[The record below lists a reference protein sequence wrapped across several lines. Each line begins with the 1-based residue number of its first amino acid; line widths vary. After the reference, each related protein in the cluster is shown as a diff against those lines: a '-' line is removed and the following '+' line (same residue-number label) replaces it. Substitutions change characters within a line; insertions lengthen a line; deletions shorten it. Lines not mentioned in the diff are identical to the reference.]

1 MRNALAPTIV
11 SASIAYVL
19 HPVSS
24 VAILVKPKRRL
35 DINVEDKSHLVYDT
49 KYNTARTATV
59 TARTATVTART
70 ATVTARTATVTAR
83 TATVTAR
90 TATVTARIA

>member
-49 KYNTARTATV
+49 N
-59 TARTATVTART
+59 TART

>member
-49 KYNTARTATV
+49 KYSSKTYTTYTTYTATTTT
-59 TARTATVTART
+59 TAATA
-70 ATVTARTATVTAR
+70 ATDQLN
-83 TATVTAR
+83 
-90 TATVTARIA
+90 RIASTRVAYN